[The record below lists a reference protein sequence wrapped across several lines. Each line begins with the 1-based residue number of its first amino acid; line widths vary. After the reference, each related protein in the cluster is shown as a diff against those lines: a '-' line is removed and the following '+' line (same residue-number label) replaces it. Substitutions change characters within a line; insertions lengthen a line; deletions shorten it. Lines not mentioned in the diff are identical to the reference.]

1 MNILDI
7 LLGIPLVWAIVK
19 GFARGFVY
27 EVAALV
33 ALILGIY
40 VAINFSGL
48 TADFLADIFHWT
60 GRGAW
65 LASLLITFA
74 LVVLLIK
81 LVGKVMEK
89 VVESLAMG
97 PLNHLFGGLAA
108 GLKTALILSLFI
120 YLINLVDF
128 KYSLVSEKSRQ
139 ESLLWKPVASVAP
152 YILPQLE
159 KRIEGLQDKKK

>member
-1 MNILDI
+1 
-7 LLGIPLVWAIVK
+7 
-19 GFARGFVY
+19 
-27 EVAALV
+27 
-33 ALILGIY
+33 LILGIY